1 MKMVL
6 IEGAAVDL
14 HDFYGYK
21 LSRTNS
27 HQAVKQD
34 KQLAYIEEERFS

>member
-1 MKMVL
+1 MD
-6 IEGAAVDL
+6 ENGGHRGRGCDF

-34 KQLAYIEEERFS
+34 K